1 MTNPLSQIIAS
12 IEQPYSSKLPP
23 GTPNE
28 IHKTSWIMISGT
40 TYKKDNVLVIGKINN
55 VPVFSVLHSIVII
68 NVNDYN

>member
-1 MTNPLSQIIAS
+1 MKFTKHL
-12 IEQPYSSKLPP
+12 
-23 GTPNE
+23 G
-28 IHKTSWIMISGT
+28 SWIMISGT